1 MIRGNGEL
9 PRAPSGA
16 FFASRAAKAP
26 GSDFARPSNN
36 NRPFS
41 STTQAAVSFRETSN
55 ATYCFIVMSSRWYR
69 DQSATS
75 EATGICCSNYV
86 IVWNID
92 PSAG

>member
-9 PRAPSGA
+9 PRAPQEPSSLA
-16 FFASRAAKAP
+16 ERLRLRDRTSP
-26 GSDFARPSNN
+26 GLRI
-36 NRPFS
+36 
-41 STTQAAVSFRETSN
+41 TMAVSFRETSN
-55 ATYCFIVMSSRWYR
+55 PTYCFIVMSSRWYR